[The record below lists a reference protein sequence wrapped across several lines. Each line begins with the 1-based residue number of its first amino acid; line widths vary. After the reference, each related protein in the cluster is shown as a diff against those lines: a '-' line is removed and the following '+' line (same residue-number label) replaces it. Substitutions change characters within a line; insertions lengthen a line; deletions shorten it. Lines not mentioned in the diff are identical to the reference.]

1 VSSLMMLWSW
11 NTTPMSVLRRAAHSS
26 LVSAAISLS
35 WYQMAPVVGFSKP
48 AMTDSSV
55 VLPEPLLPKMVL
67 SFPDGNSTDSGRS
80 A

>member
-1 VSSLMMLWSW
+1 MMLWSW

-26 LVSAAISLS
+26 LVSAAMSLF

-67 SFPDGNSTDSGRS
+67 SFPAGNSTDSGRS